1 MVSLR
6 VEVLVA
12 AGGIRVRF
20 EAAQR
25 AVRTR
30 VESMLKAS
38 R

>member
-1 MVSLR
+1 VF
-6 VEVLVA
+6 EG
-12 AGGIRVRF
+12 AGRIKVRF

-30 VESMLKAS
+30 RESMLKAS